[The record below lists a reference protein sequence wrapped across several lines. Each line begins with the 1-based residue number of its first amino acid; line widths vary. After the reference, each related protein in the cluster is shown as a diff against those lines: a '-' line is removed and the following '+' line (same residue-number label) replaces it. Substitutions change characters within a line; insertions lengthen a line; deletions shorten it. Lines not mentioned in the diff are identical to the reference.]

1 MTFFRLVRYVTQYH
15 SDEFQDDTL
24 KTSKKVI
31 LPFKSS
37 QKIPED
43 NTLRGYPKIPGHFEK
58 TKNFNKTLEFL
69 VFFLY
74 KKKSPKKEGEKSSSN
89 TPPYCFQRWVQ
100 NTLLLLFSFSGLVTR
115 EEPIG
120 AQVVFENR
128 NAKNRCQVV
137 PARSCTVYEKLLE
150 GNAQQT
156 GMDAP
161 VAQVGWD
168 DLKKKTGHGNREPIV
183 ADGFFWQ
190 KKISACENPGDFF
203 LH

>member
-1 MTFFRLVRYVTQYH
+1 MTFFRLVRYVTQCH

-24 KTSKKVI
+24 KTSKIVI
-31 LPFKSS
+31 LPFKTS

-43 NTLRGYPKIPGHFEK
+43 NTLRGYLKIPGHFEK

-69 VFFLY
+69 VFFVY

-100 NTLLLLFSFSGLVTR
+100 NTLLLFFFPVWLQGRNWLV
-115 EEPIG
+115 
-120 AQVVFENR
+120 R
-128 NAKNRCQVV
+128 NVGRKSEDKNRCQVV

-161 VAQVGWD
+161 VAQVGWED
-168 DLKKKTGHGNREPIV
+168 ETKPEKKKNGPWEPK
-183 ADGFFWQ
+183 ADRCRW
-190 KKISACENPGDFF
+190 FF
-203 LH
+203 LTEK